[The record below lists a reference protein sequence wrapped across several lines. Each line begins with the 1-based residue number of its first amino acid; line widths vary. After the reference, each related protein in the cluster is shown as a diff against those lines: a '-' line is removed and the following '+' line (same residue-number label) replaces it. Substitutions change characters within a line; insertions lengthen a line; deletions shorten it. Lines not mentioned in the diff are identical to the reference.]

1 MGLVQKITREKT
13 NREMWLTLECSD
25 LSGKVVHGS
34 FRQGSCTK
42 ETGYQNLS
50 KVDTG
55 TKEVGRLKQTLAVV
69 VAELEGGKG
78 LG

>member
-13 NREMWLTLECSD
+13 NRQRWLTLERSD
-25 LSGKVVHGS
+25 LGDEVVQRS
-34 FRQGSCTK
+34 FRQSSCTK

-50 KVDTG
+50 KADTG
-55 TKEVGRLKQTLAVV
+55 TKETGRLKKTLSVA
-69 VAELEGGKG
+69 VAELEGGKS